1 MKAPNKCPVCKEKK
15 KWAMVDKGRTGN
27 APGAAAGA
35 IAGAWKGGIAG
46 AVVGG
51 LIGNA
56 LGKGKKVEQYVCGN
70 CGFTHTYEA

>member
-1 MKAPNKCPVCKEKK
+1 MKAPSNCPVCKEKK
-15 KWAMVDKGRTGN
+15 KWVVVDKAKTGN
-27 APGAAAGA
+27 HTGAAAGL
-35 IAGAWKGGIAG
+35 IAGALKGGIAG

-56 LGKGKKVEQYVCGN
+56 VGKGKKVEQYVCGN